1 MAFVITRS
9 CCNDA
14 SCVSVCPV
22 NCIHPTPDE
31 PEFATSEMLY
41 IDPEACID
49 CGACVPECPV
59 DAIVADF
66 DLTTESE
73 PFVELNARYFDEP
86 GHRDYPPARHAS
98 NRPFANVSTGPLSVA
113 IVGSG
118 PSGCYAAEELASRRG
133 LDVDVHVYERLPVPW
148 GLVRYGVAPDH
159 QSTKSIV
166 RQFART
172 ASRDSVTFH
181 LNTTVGLHVSHDE
194 LLQHHHAVIY
204 AHGARESGDLQAP
217 GADLPGSH
225 AASDF
230 VAWYNGHPD
239 HAEEVFDLSCRTA
252 VVIGNGNVA
261 LDVARILLSD
271 PERLAETDIA
281 DHALDALRQSKVREV
296 IVMGRRGP
304 GEAAFSTPELIAL
317 GQHPDFDIVVDL
329 GPDGRDLTPSAP
341 DTLAGLKVD
350 HLLELRNRPL
360 SGLER
365 RLTLRFFATPTEI
378 VGPQRVTAL
387 RVAQNSG
394 PGAATTVTEATAED
408 IATGLVLRSIGYRG
422 SPMPGLPFDETR
434 GVVPNE
440 SGRVLGNAD
449 GSPTGTDAGPG
460 TDTVRGAYVTG
471 WIKRGPSGVIGSNKK
486 CAAET
491 VESLLEDFASGL
503 LPTPSHNT
511 ADLSALLETRN
522 GESLGLADWLSID
535 RHEVAAGKETG
546 RPRVKLV
553 KRDAMVR
560 AARTPASG
568 GSS

>member
-31 PEFATSEMLY
+31 PEFGTSEMLY

-66 DLTTESE
+66 DLNEESE
-73 PFVELNARYFDEP
+73 PFVDLNARYFDEP
-86 GHRDYPPARHAS
+86 GRRDYPPARHNS
-98 NRPFANVSTGPLSVA
+98 SRPPGQTLNGPLSIA

-118 PSGCYAAEELASRRG
+118 PSACYAAENLASRRG
-133 LDVDVHVYERLPVPW
+133 LEVQVHVYERLPVPW
-148 GLVRYGVAPDH
+148 GLARYGVAPDH
-159 QSTKSIV
+159 QATKSIV
-166 RQFART
+166 RQFAHT
-172 ASRDSVTFH
+172 ASRDAVTLH
-181 LNTTVGLHVSHDE
+181 LNTTVGLHVSHEE

-204 AHGARESGDLQAP
+204 AHGAHESKDLEVP
-217 GADLPGSH
+217 GADMKGSH

-239 HAEEVFDLSCRTA
+239 HVDQMFDLSCRTV

-271 PERLAETDIA
+271 PERLAQTDIA
-281 DHALDALRQSKVREV
+281 DHALDALRNSKVREV

-304 GEAAFSTPELIAL
+304 GYAAFSTPELISL
-317 GQHPDFDIVVDL
+317 GQHPDFDVLVDF
-329 GPDGRDLTPSAP
+329 GPDGDSVCDAAS
-341 DTLAGLKVD
+341 DTLADLKTD
-350 HLLELRNRPL
+350 HLLKLRNRPL
-360 SGLER
+360 AGHER
-365 RLTLRFFATPTEI
+365 RLTLRFSATPIEI

-387 RVAQNSG
+387 RVAPTGG
-394 PGAATTVTEATAED
+394 PAAGGTAVTTED
-408 IATGLVLRSIGYRG
+408 LSTGLVLRSIGYRG
-422 SPMPGLPFDETR
+422 SPMPGLPFDEIR
-434 GVVPNE
+434 GVIPNE
-440 SGRVLGNAD
+440 SGRVLNGI
-449 GSPTGTDAGPG
+449 DAPRP
-460 TDTVRGAYVTG
+460 DTEARSVTVPGAYVTG
-471 WIKRGPSGVIGSNKK
+471 WIKRGPCGVIGSNKK

-491 VESLLEDFASGL
+491 VESLLEDVASGL
-503 LPTPSHNT
+503 LSTPSRNA
-511 ADLSALLETRN
+511 ADLRALLSTRN

-535 RHEVAAGKETG
+535 RHEVAAGRKTG

-553 KRDAMVR
+553 DHDAMVR
-560 AARTPASG
+560 VARANVG
-568 GSS
+568 DGSPSD